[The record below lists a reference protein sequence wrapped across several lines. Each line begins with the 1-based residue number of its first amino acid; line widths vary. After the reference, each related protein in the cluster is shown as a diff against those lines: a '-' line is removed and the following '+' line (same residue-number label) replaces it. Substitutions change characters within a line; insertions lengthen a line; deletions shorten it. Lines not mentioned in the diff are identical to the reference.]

1 MTHVEDRHSCVSSL
15 SKPRHLTALRGP
27 GVQSHGPEVHSQACS
42 PSVTHHTALTV
53 VFCMPFPAPLPC
65 LTARLHGRPGFQ
77 SLLWTV
83 GHVAAGTMA
92 GSLLSLQNPGQR
104 LVP

>member
-15 SKPRHLTALRGP
+15 SKPRHLTALLGP

-53 VFCMPFPAPLPC
+53 VFRMPFPVPTALHHCPAPWPSGFPVPALDCQP
-65 LTARLHGRPGFQ
+65 RGGRESESPEPR
-77 SLLWTV
+77 TV
-83 GHVAAGTMA
+83 P
-92 GSLLSLQNPGQR
+92 GSLTDE
-104 LVP
+104 